1 MKKFFFSLFLN
12 IVIFI
17 AVESVF
23 IGFELPTDFMYLL
36 MSLFALSVA
45 VMLHRPILKFLTVKI
60 NFLTYF
66 VTAFLLVGGTLYGLE
81 LFVPSLY
88 INSSSFE
95 AVNLQIITINAFEV
109 SQIGTLIGV
118 ALVGSFVSALLESLK
133 KSSDE

>member
-17 AVESVF
+17 AVESGFV
-23 IGFELPTDFMYLL
+23 GFELPTDFMYLV
-36 MSLFALSVA
+36 MSLIALSVA
-45 VMLHRPILKFLTVKI
+45 IMLHRPVLKFLTVKI
-60 NFLTYF
+60 NFITYF
-66 VTAFLLVGGTLYGLE
+66 VTAFLLVAGTLYGLE

-95 AVNLQIITINAFEV
+95 AVNLQVITINAFEV

-118 ALVGSFVSALLESLK
+118 ALVSSFLSALLESLK